1 MFAFFV
7 YFQEKLKD
15 TKVVI
20 RGRKS
25 QKTKPRPNEIGKKD
39 KQCAKKLKIDQREPH
54 YKPGVNAGV
63 PERYAVSASHCH
75 PSKSAITKFAS
86 SDVVTVSQI
95 AQCI

>member
-1 MFAFFV
+1 MFVFFV

-25 QKTKPRPNEIGKKD
+25 QKTMPRPNEIGKKD
-39 KQCAKKLKIDQREPH
+39 KQCAKKLKIDEH
-54 YKPGVNAGV
+54 YKLGVNAGV

-75 PSKSAITKFAS
+75 PSKSTITKFAS